1 MGCYVSMRIAMIGWE
16 FPPFMSGGLATHCFF
31 LTRELSKLG
40 VEIDFYMPSTSYS
53 INNNWMNIIPV
64 DYSSFEKFGSKV
76 YGGYYLRKVNQ
87 RRVQTQIQIQENLDF
102 FGRITKFNELTA
114 ELLVL
119 NNEENPYN
127 LIHGHDWITAR
138 ASVSAKKKTNLK
150 YIMTVHSTEYDRTA
164 NLSPWQWILDIERQ
178 GIENADGIIAV
189 SNLTKK
195 ELKEK
200 YKTKAK
206 IKTIYNG
213 IEEELFKENAKKEI
227 LGFDGKKK
235 IVLYNGR
242 LSIMKGPEFFLRA
255 ARKVVEKDEN
265 VYFIISGSGDMLE
278 KLIEMTFDLGIADH
292 VKFLGFTPPEKIPVL
307 YAASDVYVL
316 PSVVEPFGITVL
328 EAIASNTPVITSKT
342 SGVSEVIKNCLR
354 VDFWDEDEMAKQILA
369 VLNFPS
375 LKDELKENMKKDIQ
389 ELSWRKVA
397 EKTLEFYKEVAGK

>member
-1 MGCYVSMRIAMIGWE
+1 MRIAMIGWE

-40 VEIDFYMPSTSYS
+40 VEIDFYMPSMPYL
-53 INNNWMNIIPV
+53 IKNNWMNIIPV
-64 DYSSFEKFGSKV
+64 DYSSFEKFGTKV

-102 FGRITKFNELTA
+102 FGRINKFNELA
-114 ELLVL
+114 SELLVL
-119 NNEENPYN
+119 NNEEKPYN
-127 LIHGHDWITAR
+127 LIHGHDWITTR
-138 ASVSAKKKTNLK
+138 ASVAAKKKTSLK
-150 YIMTVHSTEYDRTA
+150 YVMTLHSTEYDRTA
-164 NLSPWQWILDIERQ
+164 NLSPWQWILDIEKQ

-189 SNLTKK
+189 SKLTKR

-200 YKTKAK
+200 YKTNAK
-206 IKTIYNG
+206 IKVIYNG

-255 ARKVVEKDEN
+255 ARKVIEKDEN
-265 VYFIISGSGDMLE
+265 IYFIISGSGDMLE
-278 KLIEMTFDLGIADH
+278 KLVEMTFDLGIANH

-375 LKDELKENMKKDIQ
+375 LKEELKENMRKDLQ
-389 ELSWRKVA
+389 ELSWAKVA
-397 EKTLEFYKEVAGK
+397 EKTLEFYKEVAGE